1 MNRSFALS
9 PPGAVERPAP
19 PSGYSTKDVAA
30 LLGLSAAQV
39 RSYVR
44 AGFLS
49 PRQGPRGEYYF
60 SFQDLVLL
68 RTAKGLLAAR
78 VPQRRIHL
86 ALQKVREQLP
96 EGRSLSGVRI
106 SAQGHHVVVRD
117 GRDVWNAESGQALFD
132 FELSELAREA
142 ATLPLRTPAR
152 PVPVGLAAAEPDTA
166 EAWFDRGSELEYDDV
181 PEEAMTAYRRALAL
195 DASLPDAHLNLG
207 RLLHE
212 RGETAEAERHY
223 RQALA
228 HRPGDATAG
237 SGPPARRRQG
247 LRDHPRRRAR
257 LRRRPLQPV
266 GGLREAGREGIG
278 LPPPQRLPAAD
289 SGLTLTA
296 QRSPTQDSHHPGP
309 LFPPPHT
316 GRRGRKAKTLPQR
329 RRQAFAVGAGFAALT
344 RFTRSLAGGL

>member
-1 MNRSFALS
+1 MNRSSALS

-86 ALQKVREQLP
+86 SLQKLREQLP
-96 EGRSLSGVRI
+96 EGRSLTGVRI
-106 SAQGHHVVVRD
+106 SAEGHHVVVRD
-117 GRDVWNAESGQALFD
+117 GRDMWNPESGQALFD
-132 FELSELAREA
+132 FELAELAREA
-142 ATLPLRTPAR
+142 STLPLRTPAR
-152 PVPVGLAAAEPDTA
+152 PAPAVLAGRAVQPESAEG
-166 EAWFDRGSELEYDDV
+166 WFDRGSDLEYDDA
-181 PEEAMTAYRRALAL
+181 PDEAMAAYRRALEL
-195 DASLPDAHLNLG
+195 DATLPDAHLNLG

-212 RGETAEAERHY
+212 RGETAEAESHY

-228 HRPGDATAG
+228 HRPGDATAIFNLG
-237 SGPPARRRQG
+237 VALQDLGR
-247 LRDHPRRRAR
+247 LRD
-257 LRRRPLQPV
+257 
-266 GGLREAGREGIG
+266 
-278 LPPPQRLPAAD
+278 AAKAYET
-289 SGLTLTA
+289 TLLA
-296 QRSPTQDSHHPGP
+296 EPGYADA
-309 LFPPPHT
+309 HYN
-316 GRRGRKAKTLPQR
+316 
-329 RRQAFAVGAGFAALT
+329 
-344 RFTRSLAGGL
+344 LAGVYEKLGEKESAFRHLSAYRRLIQG

>member
-1 MNRSFALS
+1 MNRSSALS

-78 VPQRRIHL
+78 VSQRRILL
-86 ALQKVREQLP
+86 ALQKLREQLP

-106 SAQGHHVVVRD
+106 SAEGHHVVVRD
-117 GRDVWNAESGQALFD
+117 GRDLWNPESGQALFD
-132 FELSELAREA
+132 FELAELAREA
-142 ATLPLRTPAR
+142 STLALRTPAR
-152 PVPVGLAAAEPDTA
+152 PIPAATPETA
-166 EAWFDRGSELEYDDV
+166 ETWFERGNELEYDDA
-181 PEEAMTAYRRALAL
+181 PEEAMAAYRRALEL

-212 RGETAEAERHY
+212 RGETAEAESHY

-228 HRPGDATAG
+228 VRPGDATAAFNLG
-237 SGPPARRRQG
+237 VALQDLGR
-247 LRDHPRRRAR
+247 LRDAARAY
-257 LRRRPLQPV
+257 
-266 GGLREAGREGIG
+266 E
-278 LPPPQRLPAAD
+278 
-289 SGLTLTA
+289 
-296 QRSPTQDSHHPGP
+296 
-309 LFPPPHT
+309 
-316 GRRGRKAKTLPQR
+316 
-329 RRQAFAVGAGFAALT
+329 AALG
-344 RFTRSLAGGL
+344 SEPGYADAHYNLAGVYEKLGEKESAFRHLSAYRRLIQG